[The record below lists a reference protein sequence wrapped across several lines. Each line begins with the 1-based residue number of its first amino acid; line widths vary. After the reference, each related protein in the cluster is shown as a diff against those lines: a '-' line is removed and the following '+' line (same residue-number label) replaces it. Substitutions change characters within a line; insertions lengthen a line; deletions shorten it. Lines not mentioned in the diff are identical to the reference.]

1 MRKISTAFLQGVIVL
16 IGLAVFGFLLWE
28 PQIEGRNAHATTYE
42 IYCEDPFLAYAYVA
56 SIPFFVALYRAFEL
70 VGYAGRNEAFS
81 PAAVKASKTIKHCAI
96 SLIGFVVGGLIFILL
111 QEGEDRAGGVF
122 MGMLITFGAI
132 VVASASAMFERIL
145 RSAAELKSEN
155 DLTV

>member
-1 MRKISTAFLQGVIVL
+1 MRRISTAFLQGVIVL
-16 IGLAVFGFLLWE
+16 IGLAVLGFLLWE
-28 PQIEGRNAHATTYE
+28 PRIEGRNAHATNFE
-42 IYCEDPFLAYAYVA
+42 IYFGDPFLAYAYLA

-81 PAAVKASKTIKHCAI
+81 AAAVKASKTIKHCAI
-96 SLIGFVVGGLIFILL
+96 SLIGFVMGGLMFIML

-122 MGMLITFGAI
+122 MCMLITFGAI
-132 VVASASAMFERIL
+132 VVASASALFERVL